1 MDRETHR
8 FSARLD
14 RELHRDQ
21 GDSAEGEFRAHPMR
35 GEWNYRVGRGDGAM
49 EATIEL
55 GANRSSAAAAR
66 SFVRAKLAEG
76 GRQDLCENAALLTSE
91 LVANA
96 ILHARSAV
104 DITVRLG
111 ADGLRVAVLD
121 DNTEVPTKIE
131 DRDELEGG
139 RGLLLV
145 DALAD
150 SWGVSRGESRKAVWF
165 EVA

>member
-1 MDRETHR
+1 
-8 FSARLD
+8 
-14 RELHRDQ
+14 
-21 GDSAEGEFRAHPMR
+21 
-35 GEWNYRVGRGDGAM
+35 M

-66 SFVRAKLAEG
+66 SFVRRKLAEG
-76 GRQDLCENAALLTSE
+76 GREDLCENAALLTSE

-104 DITVRLG
+104 GITVRLG